1 MNKEEE
7 DENNIG
13 VRFND
18 SDKELIY
25 NVLTKINTDLV
36 KKNKTSIQMELFVSN
51 NELRLIQ
58 NSIKK
63 YYGEQTITFKVIC

>member
-36 KKNKTSIQMELFVSN
+36 KKNKTSIQMELFVTN

-58 NSIKK
+58 NSIKNTMVNK
-63 YYGEQTITFKVIC
+63 L